1 MKLIS
6 RLSALMLAACVA
18 TGAFAQDSEAKE
30 AVQPTLKV
38 GSPAPAVKVAKWI
51 KGSGVN
57 SLDKGVFVVEFW
69 ATWCGPCKTSI
80 PHLTEMAKKY
90 AGKVS
95 FAGISVWEQNPE
107 DFKSVEDFVAGMGD
121 KMDYNVAVDGVPAA
135 MTNAWMKAAGQNG
148 IPTAFIVK
156 DGKVLW
162 IGHPM
167 SMEEPLAQVVAGK
180 FDVNEQ
186 IKKDAAQGE
195 IEEAMNAAFAAF
207 QKKDYKTALA
217 GVDKVMKSHPEMEP
231 TLAAFRFEV
240 MSQSGDPASAEY
252 GWKIAEKHYWGNP
265 QSLNQIAWNLVDDEI
280 KYTKKPD
287 YKIAVKIAKRANELA
302 KDQDPYILDTYAY
315 ALFKT
320 GDVKKAIE
328 IQERAVAL
336 LVSGGEIPE
345 ETKKDIRDRLEMFKK
360 ALKK

>member
-1 MKLIS
+1 MRLIS
-6 RLSALMLAACVA
+6 RLSALMLLACVTVA
-18 TGAFAQDSEAKE
+18 ANAQDG
-30 AVQPTLKV
+30 TLRV
-38 GSPAPAVKVAKWI
+38 GSAAPPMKVAKWI
-51 KGSGVN
+51 KGNPVEN
-57 SLDKGVFVVEFW
+57 LDKGVYVVEFW

-80 PHLTEMAKKY
+80 PHITELAKKY
-90 AGKVS
+90 AGKVA
-95 FAGISVWEQNPE
+95 FAGISVWEQKPDDVKN
-107 DFKSVEDFVAGMGD
+107 VEDFVTGMGD
-121 KMDYNVAVDGVPAA
+121 KMDYSVAVDGGPAIMA
-135 MTNAWMKAAGQNG
+135 TTWMKAANQNG

-156 DGKVLW
+156 DGKVQW

-167 SMEEPLAQVVAGK
+167 SMEEPLGQVVAGK

-186 IKKDAAQGE
+186 IKKDQAQGE
-195 IEEAMNAAFAAF
+195 IEEAMNAAFTAF
-207 QKKDYKTALA
+207 QKKDFKTALA
-217 GVDKVMKSHPEMEP
+217 GVDKVMKSHPEMEGQ
-231 TLAAFRFEV
+231 LAAFRFEV

-252 GWKIAEKHYWGNP
+252 GWKIAEKHYWNNQ

-302 KDQDPYILDTYAY
+302 KEQDPYILDTYAY

-345 ETKKDIRDRLEMFKK
+345 ETKKEIRERLEMFKK

>member
-6 RLSALMLAACVA
+6 RLSALMLLACAAMA
-18 TGAFAQDSEAKE
+18 ANAQDGS
-30 AVQPTLKV
+30 LRV
-38 GSPAPAVKVAKWI
+38 GSAAPPMKVSKWVKGNAVE
-51 KGSGVN
+51 N
-57 SLDKGVFVVEFW
+57 LDKGIYVVEFW

-90 AGKVS
+90 AGKVT
-95 FAGISVWEQNPE
+95 FAGISVWEQKPDDVKN
-107 DFKSVEDFVAGMGD
+107 VEDFVTGMGD
-121 KMDYNVAVDGVPAA
+121 KMDYNVAVDGGPAIMA
-135 MTNAWMKAAGQNG
+135 TTWMKAAGQNG

-156 DGKVLW
+156 DGKVQW

-167 SMEEPLAQVVAGK
+167 SMEEALGQVVAGK

-195 IEEAMNAAFAAF
+195 IEEQMNAAFAAF
-207 QKKDYKTALA
+207 QKKDYKTALI

-252 GWKIAEKHYWGNP
+252 GWKIAEKHYWGNQ

-360 ALKK
+360 SLKK